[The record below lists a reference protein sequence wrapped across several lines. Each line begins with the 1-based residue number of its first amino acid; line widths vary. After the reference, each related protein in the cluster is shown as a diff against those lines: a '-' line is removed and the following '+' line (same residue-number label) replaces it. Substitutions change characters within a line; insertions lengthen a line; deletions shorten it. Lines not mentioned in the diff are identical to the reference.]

1 MPTKTLKKPKGKPT
15 FTTLSKKTKKNQ
27 PIKLTKDNYY
37 SHDTDFQYLSFSVFK
52 DFEKCEAAALAKV
65 KNDWQPTSDPTSLL
79 VGNYVHSYFESQEAH
94 EQFIDENK
102 KEMISSRG
110 KTKGQLK
117 SDYKVADSCIEALS
131 GDDFF
136 KQVYGPGKKE
146 VIVTGEINGRLW
158 KGKIDSLVLD
168 QGYFC
173 DLKTVDDIH
182 KKHWNEADHNWD
194 NFIFTRQ
201 YEMQMAIYEEL
212 IRQTFDVECEP
223 FIFAV
228 SKQTPPDHEAFH
240 FESDEAQFRM
250 QEAMDHI
257 LQNQDRYWRILMG
270 EEKPI
275 GCGHCEYC
283 RKVKKLSG
291 FQDVSALEVY

>member
-1 MPTKTLKKPKGKPT
+1 M
-15 FTTLSKKTKKNQ
+15 
-27 PIKLTKDNYY
+27 
-37 SHDTDFQYLSFSVFK
+37 SFSLFK

-65 KNDWQPTSDPTSLL
+65 KDDWQPTSDPTSLL

-94 EQFIDENK
+94 KQFVEQNK
-102 KEMISSRG
+102 KAMISSRG

-131 GDDFF
+131 SDDFF

-212 IRQTFDVECEP
+212 IKQTFDIDCEP

-228 SKQTPPDHEAFH
+228 SKQTPPDLAAFH
-240 FESDEAQFRM
+240 FESDETQFRM
-250 QEAMDHI
+250 QEAIDTI
-257 LQNQDRYWRILMG
+257 VQRQDRYWQVMMG
-270 EEKPI
+270 ETKPEY
-275 GCGHCEYC
+275 CGHCEYC
-283 RKVKKLSG
+283 RSQKHLNG
-291 FQDVSALEVY
+291 FQDISRLEVY

>member
-1 MPTKTLKKPKGKPT
+1 MPKKTLKKPKGKPT
-15 FTTLSKKTKKNQ
+15 FTTSSKTKKSQ

-52 DFEKCEAAALAKV
+52 EFEKCEAAALAKL
-65 KNDWQPTSDPTSLL
+65 KDEWKPKTSPQALL
-79 VGNYVHSYFESQEAH
+79 VGNYVHSYFESPKAH
-94 EQFIDENK
+94 TAFINENK
-102 KEMISSRG
+102 DELLSTRG
-110 KTKGQLK
+110 KSKGQLK
-117 SDYKVADSCIEALS
+117 APYKVADEMIKVLEE
-131 GDDFF
+131 DNFF
-136 KQVYGPGKKE
+136 KQVYEPGEKE
-146 VIVTGEINGRLW
+146 VIVTGDINDIPW
-158 KGKIDSLVLD
+158 KGKIDSLVKND
-168 QGYFC
+168 NYFC

-182 KKHWNEADHNWD
+182 KRHWNEFDRNWD
-194 NFIFTRQ
+194 NFIFDRQ

-212 IRQTFDVECEP
+212 IRQTFEIDCEP

>member
-1 MPTKTLKKPKGKPT
+1 M
-15 FTTLSKKTKKNQ
+15 
-27 PIKLTKDNYY
+27 
-37 SHDTDFQYLSFSVFK
+37 
-52 DFEKCEAAALAKV
+52 
-65 KNDWQPTSDPTSLL
+65 
-79 VGNYVHSYFESQEAH
+79 GNYVHSYFESPKAH
-94 EQFIDENK
+94 AAFIDENK
-102 KEMISSRG
+102 DELLSTRG
-110 KTKGQLK
+110 ESKGQLK
-117 SDYKVADSCIEALS
+117 APYKVADEMIKVLEE
-131 GDDFF
+131 DNFF
-136 KQVYGPGKKE
+136 KQVYAPGEKE
-146 VIVTGEINGRLW
+146 VIVTGEINGIPW
-158 KGKIDSLVLD
+158 KGKIDSLVKND
-168 QGYFC
+168 NYFC

-182 KKHWNEADHNWD
+182 KRHWNESDRNWD
-194 NFIFTRQ
+194 NFIFDRQ

-250 QEAMDHI
+250 QEAMDQI

>member
-1 MPTKTLKKPKGKPT
+1 M
-15 FTTLSKKTKKNQ
+15 
-27 PIKLTKDNYY
+27 
-37 SHDTDFQYLSFSVFK
+37 SFSVFK
-52 DFEKCEAAALAKV
+52 DFEKCEAAALAKI
-65 KNDWQPTSDPTSLL
+65 KDDWQPSSDPTSLL
-79 VGNYVHSYFESQEAH
+79 VGNYVHSYFESEEAH
-94 EQFIDENK
+94 QKFVDENK

-117 SDYKVADSCIEALS
+117 SDYKVADSCIETLS
-131 GDDFF
+131 NDDFF
-136 KQVYGPGKKE
+136 DQVYGPGKKE

-182 KKHWNEADHNWD
+182 KRHWNEAEHNWD
-194 NFIFTRQ
+194 NFIFDRQ

-212 IRQTFDVECEP
+212 IKQTFDVDCEP

-228 SKQTPPDHEAFH
+228 SKQTPPDLAAFH

-250 QEAMDHI
+250 QGAIDMI
-257 LQNQDRYWRILMG
+257 AQRQDRYWQILMG
-270 EEKPI
+270 ETKPEY
-275 GCGHCEYC
+275 CGHCEYC
-283 RKVKKLSG
+283 RSQKHLNG
-291 FQDVSALEVY
+291 FQDISRLEVY

>member
-1 MPTKTLKKPKGKPT
+1 M
-15 FTTLSKKTKKNQ
+15 
-27 PIKLTKDNYY
+27 
-37 SHDTDFQYLSFSVFK
+37 SFSVFK
-52 DFEKCEAAALAKV
+52 DFEECEAAALAKI
-65 KNDWQPTSDPTSLL
+65 KDDWQPSSDPTSLL

-94 EQFIDENK
+94 KKFVEQNK
-102 KEMISSRG
+102 KAMISSRG

-117 SDYKVADSCIEALS
+117 SDYKIADSCIEMLDH
-131 GDDFF
+131 DDFF
-136 KQVYGPGKKE
+136 KQIYEPGKKE

-158 KGKIDSLVLD
+158 KGKIDSLVLN
-168 QGYFC
+168 QSYFC